1 MNSKSKSIMNV
12 DSSDLPAH
20 QLHALYQLHSDMT
33 VNKTL
38 VNMQLAATHIAFM
51 VQQQTKE
58 HVCCY
63 KIAIVCF
70 SYTRVDNH
78 STDHP

>member
-1 MNSKSKSIMNV
+1 MNSKSKLIMNI

-33 VNKTL
+33 VNKML

-63 KIAIVCF
+63 KIACF
-70 SYTRVDNH
+70 SYTRVGNH